1 MIVAKRR
8 RRGLTVAL
16 SKFAA
21 KRVGTLNQFYTR
33 SSVGQMLVDQLGDI
47 EPTTVL
53 DLGSGGGSLS
63 AAAAAR
69 WPSAKFTTVDLD
81 PANAEVVNAALI
93 AVEHKHEVCDVLTPA
108 VERLPG
114 FGAFDLAVCN
124 PPFYRAAWQDS
135 YSGILRDANMEA
147 VARETELTGEL
158 LFLSQN
164 LRALR
169 DGGTLGLIAPDSL
182 FSARRHAPL
191 RRALLEQHLVEAV
204 IQLPSN
210 AFRDTDAFC
219 MIAIIKKNAG
229 PTKRVKLLQYVQ
241 KTGLSEAHIYEPDD
255 GENRLDYDFQA
266 HPHMSR
272 EGGVTLRQLGADIQ
286 RGSLNSVTVKL
297 ADYQTFHTTDYCDE
311 RLRFPNAQ
319 PSDASRK
326 LVVAEPGDILV
337 ARIDRH
343 FYRKIAIVEEGRA
356 ALTDCIYRVRLP
368 RQVQKEVFE
377 ALRSPDGVA
386 SLKATSKGVSARLLG
401 KADFLDLALHDERLL
416 AAAEVLLKEGQRF
429 PLLL

>member
-1 MIVAKRR
+1 MIASDVEGFR
-8 RRGLTVAL
+8 VVL
-16 SKFAA
+16 SKFAQ

-33 SSVGQMLVDQLGDI
+33 SSVGAILVEQLHDI
-47 EPTTVL
+47 QPAMVL
-53 DLGSGGGSLS
+53 DLGSGSGSLS
-63 AAAAAR
+63 SAAANR
-69 WPSAKFTTVDLD
+69 WPSARFITVDLD
-81 PANAEVVNAALI
+81 PASADLVNVAMSE
-93 AVEHKHEVCDVLTPA
+93 VEHHHIVGDVLTPIT
-108 VERLPG
+108 ERVPG
-114 FGAFDLAVCN
+114 FGDFDLAVCN
-124 PPFYRAAWQDS
+124 PPFYRASWNDGYAD
-135 YSGILRDANMEA
+135 ILRGAELES
-147 VARETELTGEL
+147 VAKASDLTGEL

-169 DGGTLGLIAPDSL
+169 NGGTLGLIAPDSM

-191 RRALLEQHLVEAV
+191 RRALLQRHMVETV

-229 PTKRVKLLQYVQ
+229 PTKRVKLLQYDR
-241 KTGLSEAHIYEPDD
+241 KKGLSEPFFYEPDD

-266 HPHMSR
+266 HPQTKR

-297 ADYQTFHTTDYCDE
+297 ADYQTFHTTDYGDE
-311 RLRFPNAQ
+311 RLRFP
-319 PSDASRK
+319 DALPVDPERS
-326 LVVAEPGDILV
+326 LVIAEPGDILV

-343 FYRKIAIVEEGRA
+343 FYKKIALVEEGRA

-368 RQVQKEVFE
+368 QPVQKAVFE
-377 ALRSPDGVA
+377 ALRAPEGVA

-401 KADFLDLALHDERLL
+401 KADFLDLPLHDVGLL
-416 AAAEVLLKEGQRF
+416 AAAKELLEERQGLS
-429 PLLL
+429 LLL